1 MIRKAAT
8 DDIPAIRQM
17 ADVAFRDTYKDILS
31 NEQMEYMM
39 DWMYSES
46 SLLLQM
52 TQKGHIFFIE
62 EGKGYVS
69 FRKEAGAD
77 EKTSVY
83 HIEKLYVLPQF
94 QGQGLG
100 RKLFGTVVKNVK
112 SFSFGP
118 IRIELNVNRENRA
131 VSFYEHLGMHKDREG
146 DFPIGKGFYM
156 NDYIMAIE
164 LPHNI
169 LDISTRAEL
178 YEWFQDNHGV
188 AREFWIR
195 VNRSTKPCEGVIG
208 YADAVEVALCFG
220 WIDSTLK
227 RIDSGK
233 PFQRFS
239 PRRKRSNWCAGNIER
254 CRRLIG
260 QGEMTEYGLADIP
273 EELL

>member
-1 MIRKAAT
+1 MIRRATT
-8 DDIPAIRQM
+8 DDIPSIRQM

-164 LPHNI
+164 LPHII

-208 YADAVEVALCFG
+208 YADAVEVC
-220 WIDSTLK
+220 
-227 RIDSGK
+227 
-233 PFQRFS
+233 
-239 PRRKRSNWCAGNIER
+239 RK
-254 CRRLIG
+254 
-260 QGEMTEYGLADIP
+260 MTEYGLAVIP